1 MWRIGRLLAGFAIAL
16 SLLFTPT
23 AVASPVTAQASAAE
37 VAVVAQ
43 QQTPEAPEAE
53 HETNAERNQRVAMG
67 VAGVVLI
74 GLVLLSRK
82 ARKKSLLFFEKK
94 K

>member
-1 MWRIGRLLAGFAIAL
+1 MWRIGRLLAGLAIAL
-16 SLLFTPT
+16 SLLFTPLSAT
-23 AVASPVTAQASAAE
+23 APAVAAPVAA
-37 VAVVAQ
+37 VAQ
-43 QQTPEAPEAE
+43 QPTPDAPAPER
-53 HETNAERNQRVAMG
+53 ETQAERNQRVAMG

-82 ARKKSLLFFEKK
+82 VRKKPVLFFEKK

>member
-1 MWRIGRLLAGFAIAL
+1 MWRIGRLLAGLAIAL
-16 SLLFTPT
+16 SLLFTPW
-23 AVASPVTAQASAAE
+23 AAAGPAAGQAEVAQ

-43 QQTPEAPEAE
+43 QPTPESPAPER
-53 HETNAERNQRVAMG
+53 ETQAERNQRTAMG

-82 ARKKSLLFFEKK
+82 ARKKPMLFFEKK

>member
-16 SLLFTPT
+16 SLLLTPT
-23 AVASPVTAQASAAE
+23 AVASPVTAQTSSAE
-37 VAVVAQ
+37 VAVVVGQ
-43 QQTPEAPEAE
+43 QPPGGTAPED
-53 HETNAERNQRVAMG
+53 ETDAERNQRVAMG

>member
-1 MWRIGRLLAGFAIAL
+1 MWRIGRLLAGLAIAL
-16 SLLFTPT
+16 SLLFTPLS
-23 AVASPVTAQASAAE
+23 ASEPAEAAPVAA
-37 VAVVAQ
+37 VAQ
-43 QQTPEAPEAE
+43 QPTPEAPAPER
-53 HETNAERNQRVAMG
+53 ETQAERNQRVAMG

-82 ARKKSLLFFEKK
+82 VRKKPVLFFEKK